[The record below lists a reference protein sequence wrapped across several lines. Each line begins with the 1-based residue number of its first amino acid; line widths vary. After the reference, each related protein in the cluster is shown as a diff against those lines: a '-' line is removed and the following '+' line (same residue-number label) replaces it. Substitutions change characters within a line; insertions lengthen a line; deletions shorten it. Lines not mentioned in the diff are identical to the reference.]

1 MLDALLPGRSNRLHL
16 AAFSVNPVYSSPSVV
31 HPEPFRAADMDLMRR
46 DHRAFRTSGGRRCLR
61 IRLLLLWVLGSLCL
75 DGQRSAGP
83 LSLAIPTAQAMGR
96 RSTLEAT
103 LRTDRN
109 RQERRRAAVELG
121 ELGDSD
127 AAPALIL
134 AMFSDRDESVR
145 GACAEALAALA
156 ERSTLPALRAATKD
170 ESPLV
175 RRLAMAAVKRL
186 SPATSSGSGKRVTV
200 VVGRSGSK
208 AKSGTLPDIPKVL
221 REAVIKEMRES
232 SELEVIEDLDAAGGT
247 ATGFTVDSSVIK
259 LSRLTT
265 PQGELEVSCD
275 VSMIIAALPGRNVV
289 SMVTGGASVI
299 GPRGPSTKPTRAFI
313 ESLETE
319 AVQQAVKETHAN
331 VMTYLRTQLRK

>member
-1 MLDALLPGRSNRLHL
+1 MQRGGRALWWQRRPQAVLTGLFMLWLLGLLLPDAARLPGL
-16 AAFSVNPVYSSPSVV
+16 TLIAVP
-31 HPEPFRAADMDLMRR
+31 D
-46 DHRAFRTSGGRRCLR
+46 
-61 IRLLLLWVLGSLCL
+61 
-75 DGQRSAGP
+75 
-83 LSLAIPTAQAMGR
+83 AQAVGR
-96 RSTLEAT
+96 RSTLEST
-103 LRTDRN
+103 LKTDRS

-121 ELGDSD
+121 ELGDTD
-127 AAPALIL
+127 AVPALIVAL
-134 AMFSDRDESVR
+134 FADHDESVR

-156 ERSTLPALRAATKD
+156 ERSALPALRAAAKD
-170 ESPLV
+170 ESALV

-186 SPATSSGSGKRVTV
+186 SPSASSGGGKRVTV
-200 VVGRSGSK
+200 VVGRSASK

-221 REAVIKEMRES
+221 RDAVIKEMRAS
-232 SELEVIEDLDAAGGT
+232 SELDLIEDLESAGGT
-247 ATGFTVDSSVIK
+247 ASGFTVDSSVIK

-265 PQGELEVSCD
+265 PAGELEVSCD